1 VEAVTLIEFLRA
13 RYDEDEQVASM
24 AAGPIGHR
32 WQPNPAGGL
41 SGRDGPMRVHLE
53 DRQCLPH
60 IARHD
65 PARVLADVAAKRAI
79 IADCT
84 EMLKMCQVDR
94 GGNLGRPGEHMMGDF
109 GRWILQKIAA
119 PYADHPDFDPA
130 WQPAQ
135 VTT

>member
-1 VEAVTLIEFLRA
+1 MSLVEFLRE
-13 RYDEDEQVASM
+13 RLDEDEQVASM

-65 PARVLADVAAKRAI
+65 PARVLADVAAKRRI
-79 IADCT
+79 
-84 EMLKMCQVDR
+84 ML
-94 GGNLGRPGEHMMGDF
+94 EHSPSSQGICECSAPWPCPTL
-109 GRWILQKIAA
+109 RALAA
-119 PYADHPDFDPA
+119 VYADHPDYDPA
-130 WQPAQ
+130 WQPAE

>member
-1 VEAVTLIEFLRA
+1 VEAVTLVEFLRA
-13 RYDEDEQVASM
+13 RLDEDEQVASM

-65 PARVLADVAAKRAI
+65 PARVLAEVAAKRAI
-79 IADCT
+79 VKEFEVAQS
-84 EMLKMCQVDR
+84 EYPSAYA
-94 GGNLGRPGEHMMGDF
+94 GGLETAVRF
-109 GRWILQKIAA
+109 LATV
-119 PYADHPDFDPA
+119 YADHPDYDPA
-130 WQPAQ
+130 WQPAE